1 MKITSFDTPR
11 PLLNWVLQRGR
22 QLLSF
27 QVHKTGN
34 VYQVAVL
41 PGGHREHLFVRV
53 FSRIPNALQ
62 LHAALV
68 EGFREAGWTSVAY
81 R

>member
-1 MKITSFDTPR
+1 MKTTAFDTPR

-22 QLLSF
+22 EILTF
-27 QVHKTGN
+27 QVRRAGDR
-34 VYQVAVL
+34 YQVLVMPRGRKEKLYARL
-41 PGGHREHLFVRV
+41 LNGPKAFR
-53 FSRIPNALQ
+53 

-68 EGFREAGWTSVAY
+68 ADFRDAGWTSVAY